1 MKERI
6 YHTLTG
12 EIHYWM
18 HRTETEHNSS
28 DPDFW
33 LIFLPGLTAD
43 HRIFDKQIEFF
54 QKNYHCLVWDA
65 PAHGMSR
72 PFVLHFS
79 LDDLAHYL
87 HDILEIEQIEKFILV
102 GQSMGG
108 YIAQTYEQRYGGKT
122 QGIVSIDSAPIQR
135 EYYEKW
141 ELLSLKH
148 TEGMYKSFPWKL
160 LISMSVTGNAETA
173 YGQEC
178 MRNIM
183 LDYEKYEFCCLA
195 GHGFRILAEKIEQD
209 DEAKITCPVLLLCGE
224 NDQAGFVKR
233 YNEMWT
239 KRTEYP
245 LVWIP
250 NAGHISNTD
259 NPEAVNAQIQHFV
272 KFVEEKI
279 K

>member
-1 MKERI
+1 MKEHV

-12 EIHYWM
+12 EIYYWTY
-18 HRTETEHNSS
+18 RTQTEQNPSNL
-28 DPDFW
+28 W
-33 LIFLPGLTAD
+33 LVFLPGLTANNQL
-43 HRIFDKQIEFF
+43 FDQQIATF
-54 QKNYHCLVWDA
+54 QEKYHCLVWDA
-65 PAHGMSR
+65 PAHGASR
-72 PFVLHFS
+72 PFTLHFT
-79 LDDLAHYL
+79 LDDMAHYL
-87 HDILEIEQIEKFILV
+87 HDILEVEQVENFILI

-108 YIAQTYEQRYGGKT
+108 YIAQVYEQQYSGKT
-122 QGIVSIDSAPIQR
+122 KGIVSIDSAPIQK
-135 EYYEKW
+135 EYYAKW
-141 ELLSLKH
+141 EIISLKY

-160 LISMSVTGNAETA
+160 LVNMSVTGNAETA
-173 YGQEC
+173 YGQGC

-183 LDYEKYEFCCLA
+183 LDYEKYEFCRLA

-239 KRTEYP
+239 KRTGYP

-250 NAGHISNTD
+250 NAGHISNID